1 MKYPFAQAKG
11 YKAKK
16 ALLTQ
21 LSVSAKAR
29 AEALG
34 KPTNE
39 VLLADYALSFKDKN
53 GKPVKDVVFH
63 NFKEWGDLGYKVTKG
78 RYFCIWSRPL
88 QDGELTDNPDGGYGF
103 TIANVWSNLDVVKMT
118 KAEKAKRAKRFKN

>member
-1 MKYPFAQAKG
+1 MKYPFAKAKG

-29 AEALG
+29 AKALEV
-34 KPTNE
+34 KTNE
-39 VLLADYALSFKDKN
+39 VLMQDYTLAY
-53 GKPVKDVVFH
+53 GKKAPTEFH
-63 NFKEWGDLGYKVTKG
+63 SFKEWGDLGYKVKKG
-78 RYFCIWSRPL
+78 QYWCIWSRPL
-88 QDGELTDNPDGGYGF
+88 QDGKLTDAPAESYGF

-118 KAEKAKRAKRFKN
+118 KAERKKYAK